1 MTRTLRPGFDRNVL
15 APVLGVMFRDRVDG
29 RTVRDG
35 LVVSLKDPQQPL
47 LPRQP
52 LMVNG
57 YGIFI
62 AHQVSRLRAR
72 PESSPVA
79 TRRFTLEVEDT
90 LGRYLPLTIAADLP
104 TEGLLEPDCLS
115 TSPGSDTPHVPL
127 YSAPAR
133 TVAAG
138 QAEVRV
144 DLRVAS
150 SPNAPAAWARLELW
164 LADTDTLLAEG
175 LADERG
181 SALLPCALPALR
193 DAPLHTS
200 PPGAQAPP
208 SNWNVRLRA
217 FWSPAIAQ
225 AKVPDLCDLH
235 SLPEVP
241 LLQASSPPGPLP
253 PAVLVAGSPL
263 VIRSNGSSAVYVGA

>member
-1 MTRTLRPGFDRNVL
+1 MMRTLRPGFDQNVL
-15 APVLGVMFRDRVDG
+15 TPVLGVMFRDAVDA

-47 LPRQP
+47 LPRRQ
-52 LMVNG
+52 LMANG
-57 YGIFI
+57 YGIFV
-62 AHQVSRLRAR
+62 AHQVSRVRA
-72 PESSPVA
+72 PLDASPA
-79 TRRFTLEVEDT
+79 ASRRFTLNVEDK
-90 LGRYLPLTIAADLP
+90 LGRYLPLTVAADLP
-104 TEGLLEPDCLS
+104 TEGLLEPACLGA
-115 TSPGSDTPHVPL
+115 SPGAGTPHVPL

-133 TVAAG
+133 TAAAG

-150 SPNAPAAWARLELW
+150 DPDTPAAWARLELW
-164 LADTDTLLAEG
+164 LIDTDTLLAEG
-175 LADERG
+175 LADDRG
-181 SALLPCALPALR
+181 SALLLCALPALR

-200 PPGAQAPP
+200 PPGAQAPL

-225 AKVPDLCDLH
+225 ARVPDLCDLH

-263 VIRSNGSSAVYVGA
+263 VIRSDGSSAVYVGA